1 LRLLTR
7 RKTQKRNL
15 LLKLENKKM
24 KNNIEEKILDLALKN
39 SDSAEVI
46 YEEGES
52 RSISFENNKL
62 KSVYTKSI
70 RGIGLRIIKDGKI
83 GFSSTT
89 DFRKP
94 EQLVTNALES
104 AKFGQEAKFEF
115 QPKSQFKDI
124 KLYDENVVDYPIEK
138 GIQIGEEA
146 IERALSVNPDY
157 ECGVSIGK
165 GVGKSRLIN
174 SKGLDVSTQ
183 STSFGTGFDILLVED
198 KGLLWV
204 GEGESS
210 AKVVDNIDKH
220 ITKSLSDL
228 KLAEKEVEISTS
240 AYPVVFTSKA
250 VGTLLST
257 FESGCNGK
265 LVQKGVSPL
274 TGKLGEKIMDERI
287 TIYDDPTID
296 YADGSYVCDDEGVSA
311 RRTPL
316 FESGVLKNYIY
327 DLQTAGIMNAKSTG
341 NGTRSFASQPSPG
354 NSNVIVG
361 PGEMKFED
369 MTKDMKKGILVDQ
382 VLGGGQSN
390 VLAGEFSVN
399 IDLGY
404 LVENGEIVG
413 RVKDCMVAGNVFDVF
428 NNIVALGD
436 KSDWHGSLKVPPFY
450 FRSINL
456 AGNKN

>member
-1 LRLLTR
+1 M
-7 RKTQKRNL
+7 
-15 LLKLENKKM
+15 E
-24 KNNIEEKILDLALKN
+24 NNIEEKILDLALKN

-89 DFRKP
+89 DFRNP
-94 EQLVTNALES
+94 EQLVTNTLES
-104 AKFGQEAKFEF
+104 GKFGQEAKFEF
-115 QPKSQFKDI
+115 QSKSQFKDT
-124 KLYDENVVDYPIEK
+124 KLFDENVVNYPIEK

-146 IERALSVNPDY
+146 IEKALSVNQDY

-174 SKGLDVSTQ
+174 SKGLDTSTQ
-183 STSFGTGFDILLVED
+183 STSFGTSMDILLVSD

-210 AKVVDNIDKH
+210 SRVDDDLDKH
-220 ITKSLSDL
+220 TTKMLYDL
-228 KLAEKEVEISTS
+228 RLAEKEVDVSTAS
-240 AYPVVFTSKA
+240 YPVVFTSKA

-287 TIYDDPTID
+287 SIYDDPTID

-327 DLQTAGIMNAKSTG
+327 DLQTAGIMNAESTG

-354 NSNVIVG
+354 NSNVIVE
-361 PGEMKFED
+361 PGDMKFED
-369 MTKDMKKGILVDQ
+369 MIKDMKNGILVDQ

-413 RVKDCMVAGNVFDVF
+413 RVKDCMIAGNVFDVF
-428 NNIVALGD
+428 NNIIALGD
-436 KSDWHGSLKVPPFY
+436 KSDWHGSLQVPPFY
-450 FRSINL
+450 FRAVNL

>member
-1 LRLLTR
+1 MSRI
-7 RKTQKRNL
+7 KSEN
-15 LLKLENKKM
+15 NKKM
-24 KNNIEEKILDLALKN
+24 ENNIEEKTLELALKN

-46 YEEGES
+46 YEKGES

-62 KSVYTKSI
+62 KSVYTRSI
-70 RGIGLRIIKDGKI
+70 RGIGLRVIKDGKI

-94 EQLVTNALES
+94 EQLVTNAIES
-104 AKFGQEAKFEF
+104 AEFGQEAKFEF
-115 QPKSQFKDI
+115 QSKNQYKDT
-124 KLYDENVVDYPIEK
+124 KLFDENVVDYPIEK
-138 GIQIGEEA
+138 GIQIGKDN
-146 IERALSVNPDY
+146 IEKALSVNPDY

-165 GVGKSRLIN
+165 GSSKGRLIN
-174 SKGLDVSTQ
+174 SSGLDTSSR
-183 STSFGTGFDILLVED
+183 STSFGSSIDILLVKD
-198 KGLLWV
+198 KGLLWI

-210 AKVVDNIDKH
+210 VKVADDLDKH
-220 ITKSLSDL
+220 TTKALRDL
-228 KLAEKEVEISTS
+228 KLAEKVVEIPT
-240 AYPVVFTSKA
+240 AGYPIVFTSKA
-250 VGTLLST
+250 AGNLLST

-274 TGKLGEKIMDERI
+274 TGKLGEKMLDERFSM
-287 TIYDDPTID
+287 YDDPTID

-316 FESGVLKNYIY
+316 FESGVLKNYIF
-327 DLQTAGIMNAKSTG
+327 DLQTAGIMNTKSTG

-354 NSNVIVG
+354 NSNVIIE
-361 PGEMKFED
+361 PGDMKFED
-369 MTKDMKKGILVDQ
+369 MIKDMKSGILVDQ

-404 LVENGEIVG
+404 FVENGEIVG
-413 RVKDCMVAGNVFDVF
+413 RVKDCMVAGNVFDAF
-428 NNIVALGD
+428 NNIIALGD

-450 FRSINL
+450 FRSINV
-456 AGNKN
+456 AGNS

>member
-1 LRLLTR
+1 
-7 RKTQKRNL
+7 
-15 LLKLENKKM
+15 M
-24 KNNIEEKILDLALKN
+24 KNNIEEKILDLALKD

-70 RGIGLRIIKDGKI
+70 RGIGLRVIKDGKI

-89 DFRKP
+89 DFRNP

-115 QPKSQFKDI
+115 QSKNHLKDT
-124 KLYDENVVDYPIEK
+124 KLFDENVVNYPIEK
-138 GIQIGEEA
+138 GIQIGKEA
-146 IERALSVNPDY
+146 IEKALSVNSEY

-174 SKGLDVSTQ
+174 SSGLDISTQ
-183 STSFGTGFDILLVED
+183 STSFGTSIDILLVKD
-198 KGLLWV
+198 SGLLWV

-210 AKVVDNIDKH
+210 AKVVDDLDKH
-220 ITKSLSDL
+220 TTKSLYDL
-228 KLAEKEVEISTS
+228 KLAEKEVDISTA

-250 VGTLLST
+250 IGNLLST

-274 TGKLGEKIMDERI
+274 TGKIGEKIMDERI
-287 TIYDDPTID
+287 SIYDDPTID
-296 YADGSYVCDDEGVSA
+296 YADGSYTCDDEGVSA

-327 DLQTAGIMNAKSTG
+327 DLQTAGIMNTESTG

-354 NSNVIVG
+354 NSNVIIE
-361 PGEMKFED
+361 PGDMKFED
-369 MTKDMKKGILVDQ
+369 MIKDMKRGILVDQ

-413 RVKDCMVAGNVFDVF
+413 RVKDCMIAGNVFDAF

-450 FRSINL
+450 FRAINL

>member
-1 LRLLTR
+1 MG
-7 RKTQKRNL
+7 NC
-15 LLKLENKKM
+15 
-24 KNNIEEKILDLALKN
+24 IEEIILDLALKN
-39 SDSAEVI
+39 SDSAEII

-70 RGIGLRIIKDGKI
+70 RGVGLRVIKDGKI

-89 DFRKP
+89 DFRIP
-94 EQLVTNALES
+94 EKIVTNAIES

-115 QPKSQFKDI
+115 QSKSEFKDV
-124 KLYDENVVDYPIEK
+124 KLFDGNVVNYPIEK
-138 GIQIGEEA
+138 GIQVGNKA
-146 IERALSVNPDY
+146 IDKALSVNPNY

-165 GVGKSRLIN
+165 GVSKSRLIN
-174 SKGLDVSTQ
+174 SNGLDVNTQ
-183 STSFGTGFDILLVED
+183 STSFGTSIDILLVKD
-198 KGLLWV
+198 NGLLWV

-210 AKVVDNIDKH
+210 AKLSDDLGKH
-220 ITKSLSDL
+220 VEKALSDL
-228 KLAEKEVEISTS
+228 KLAEKEVDISTGS
-240 AYPVVFTSKA
+240 YPVVFTSKA

-257 FESGCNGK
+257 FETGCNGK
-265 LVQKGVSPL
+265 IVQKGVSPL
-274 TGKLGEKIMDERI
+274 TGKLGQKILDDRI
-287 TIYDDPTID
+287 SIYDDPTID
-296 YADGSYVCDDEGVSA
+296 YADGSYSCDDEGVSA

-327 DLQTAGIMNAKSTG
+327 DLQTAGIMNAESTG

-354 NSNVIVG
+354 NSNVIVDS
-361 PGEMKFED
+361 GEMKFED
-369 MTKDMKKGILVDQ
+369 MIKDIKYGILVDQ

-428 NNIVALGD
+428 NNIIALGD
-436 KSDWHGSLKVPPFY
+436 KSDWHGSLRVPPFY
-450 FRSINL
+450 FRSVNL
-456 AGNKN
+456 AGNKG

>member
-1 LRLLTR
+1 
-7 RKTQKRNL
+7 
-15 LLKLENKKM
+15 M
-24 KNNIEEKILDLALKN
+24 KDNIEEKILDLALKD

-70 RGIGLRIIKDGKI
+70 RGIGLRVIKDGKI

-89 DFRKP
+89 DFRNP
-94 EQLVTNALES
+94 QQLVINALES
-104 AKFGQEAKFEF
+104 ANFGQEAKFEF
-115 QPKSQFKDI
+115 QTKSQLKDT
-124 KLYDENVVDYPIEK
+124 KLFDENVVNYPIDK
-138 GIQIGEEA
+138 GIQLGNDA
-146 IERALSVNPDY
+146 IEKILSVNPDY

-165 GVGKSRLIN
+165 GVGKSRLLN
-174 SKGLDVSTQ
+174 SKGLDTSTR
-183 STSFGTGFDILLVED
+183 STSFGTSMDILFVKE

-210 AKVVDNIDKH
+210 ARVDDDLDKLT
-220 ITKSLSDL
+220 TKMLYDL
-228 KLAEKEVEISTS
+228 KLAEKEVDISTA

-250 VGTLLST
+250 IGNLLST

-274 TGKLGEKIMDERI
+274 TGKLGDKIIDERI
-287 TIYDDPTID
+287 SIYDDPTID
-296 YADGSYVCDDEGVSA
+296 YADGSYDCDDEGVPA
-311 RRTPL
+311 QRTPM
-316 FESGVLKNYIY
+316 FEAGVLKNYIF

-341 NGTRSFASQPSPG
+341 NGTRSFSSQPSPG
-354 NSNVIVG
+354 NSNVIVE
-361 PGEMKFED
+361 PGDMKFED
-369 MTKDMKKGILVDQ
+369 MIKDMKRGILVDQ

-428 NNIVALGD
+428 NNIIALGD
-436 KSDWHGSLKVPPFY
+436 KSDWHGSLRVPPFY
-450 FRSINL
+450 FKSINL

>member
-1 LRLLTR
+1 M
-7 RKTQKRNL
+7 
-15 LLKLENKKM
+15 E
-24 KNNIEEKILDLALKN
+24 NNIEEKVLDLALKN

-70 RGIGLRIIKDGKI
+70 RGIGLRIIKNGKI

-89 DFRKP
+89 DFRNP
-94 EQLVTNALES
+94 EKLVTNALES
-104 AKFGQEAKFEF
+104 AEFGQEAKFEF
-115 QPKSQFKDI
+115 QSKDQLKDI
-124 KLYDENVVDYPIEK
+124 KMFDENVVNYPIEK
-138 GIQIGEEA
+138 GIQIGNEA
-146 IERALSVNPDY
+146 IAKALTANPDY

-174 SKGLDVSTQ
+174 SKGLDTSDQ
-183 STSFGTGFDILLVED
+183 STSFGISMDILLVKD
-198 KGLLWV
+198 NGLLWV

-210 AKVVDNIDKH
+210 AKVEDGLDKH
-220 ITKSLSDL
+220 TTKMLHDL
-228 KLAEKEVEISTS
+228 RLAEKVIDISTS

-250 VGTLLST
+250 IGTLLST

-274 TGKLGEKIMDERI
+274 TGKLGEKIMDERVS
-287 TIYDDPTID
+287 IYDDPTID
-296 YADGSYVCDDEGVSA
+296 YADGSYICDDEGVAA

-327 DLQTAGIMNAKSTG
+327 DLQTAGIMNAESTG

-354 NSNVIVG
+354 NSNVIVELG
-361 PGEMKFED
+361 DMKFEN
-369 MTKDMKKGILVDQ
+369 MIKDMKNGILVDQ

-413 RVKDCMVAGNVFDVF
+413 RVKDCMIAGNVFEVF

-436 KSDWHGSLKVPPFY
+436 KSDWHGALKVPPFY
-450 FRSINL
+450 FRSVNL

>member
-1 LRLLTR
+1 M
-7 RKTQKRNL
+7 
-15 LLKLENKKM
+15 E
-24 KNNIEEKILDLALKN
+24 NNIEEKILDLALKN
-39 SDSAEVI
+39 ADSAEVI

-70 RGIGLRIIKDGKI
+70 RGIGLRIIKDGRI

-89 DFRKP
+89 DFRNP
-94 EQLVTNALES
+94 EKLVTNALES
-104 AKFGQEAKFEF
+104 AAFGQEAKFEF
-115 QPKSQFKDI
+115 QSKNRFKDI
-124 KLYDENVVDYPIEK
+124 KLFDQNVADYPIEK

-146 IERALSVNPDY
+146 IEKALSVNPAY
-157 ECGVSIGK
+157 ECGASIGK
-165 GVGKSRLIN
+165 GSGKSRLLN
-174 SKGLDVSTQ
+174 SSGLDTSDQ
-183 STSFGTGFDILLVED
+183 STSFGISMDILLVKD
-198 KGLLWV
+198 NGLLWV

-210 AKVVDNIDKH
+210 AKVVDDLDKH
-220 ITKSLSDL
+220 AAKALYDL
-228 KLAEKEVEISTS
+228 KLAEKEVEISTA

-250 VGTLLST
+250 IGNLLST

-274 TGKLGEKIMDERI
+274 TGKIGEKIMDERI
-287 TIYDDPTID
+287 SIYDDPTID
-296 YADGSYVCDDEGVSA
+296 YADGSYICDDEGVSA
-311 RRTPL
+311 QRTPL
-316 FESGVLKNYIY
+316 FESGVLKNYIF
-327 DLQTAGIMNAKSTG
+327 DLQTAGIMNAESTG

-354 NSNVIVG
+354 NSNVIVE
-361 PGEMKFED
+361 PGDMKFED
-369 MTKDMKKGILVDQ
+369 MIKDMKSGILVDQ

-413 RVKDCMVAGNVFDVF
+413 RVKDCMIAGNVFDVF
-428 NNIVALGD
+428 NNIIAHGD
-436 KSDWHGSLKVPPFY
+436 KADWHGALKVPPFY
-450 FRSINL
+450 FRSVNL

>member
-1 LRLLTR
+1 
-7 RKTQKRNL
+7 
-15 LLKLENKKM
+15 M
-24 KNNIEEKILDLALKN
+24 KDNIEEKILDLALKD

-70 RGIGLRIIKDGKI
+70 RGIGLRVIKDGKI

-89 DFRKP
+89 DFRNP
-94 EQLVTNALES
+94 QQLVINALES
-104 AKFGQEAKFEF
+104 ANFGQEAKFEF
-115 QPKSQFKDI
+115 QTKSQLKDT
-124 KLYDENVVDYPIEK
+124 KLFDENVVNYPIDK
-138 GIQIGEEA
+138 GIQLGNEA
-146 IERALSVNPDY
+146 IEKILSVNPDY

-165 GVGKSRLIN
+165 GVGKSRLLN
-174 SKGLDVSTQ
+174 SKGLDTSTR
-183 STSFGTGFDILLVED
+183 STSFGTSMDILFVKE

-210 AKVVDNIDKH
+210 ARVDDDLSKLT
-220 ITKSLSDL
+220 TKMLYDL
-228 KLAEKEVEISTS
+228 KLAEKEVDISTA

-250 VGTLLST
+250 IGNLLST

-274 TGKLGEKIMDERI
+274 TGKLGEKIIDERI
-287 TIYDDPTID
+287 SIYDDPTID
-296 YADGSYVCDDEGVSA
+296 YADGSYDCDDEGVPA
-311 RRTPL
+311 QRTPM
-316 FESGVLKNYIY
+316 FEAGVLKNYIF

-341 NGTRSFASQPSPG
+341 NGTRSFSSQPSPG
-354 NSNVIVG
+354 NSNVIVE
-361 PGEMKFED
+361 PGDMKFED
-369 MTKDMKKGILVDQ
+369 MIKDMKRGILVDQ

-428 NNIVALGD
+428 NNIIALGD
-436 KSDWHGSLKVPPFY
+436 KSDWHGSLRVPPFY
-450 FRSINL
+450 FKSINL

>member
-1 LRLLTR
+1 MD
-7 RKTQKRNL
+7 
-15 LLKLENKKM
+15 NK
-24 KNNIEEKILDLALKN
+24 IEEKILDLALKD

-70 RGIGLRIIKDGKI
+70 RGIGLRVIKNGKI

-94 EQLVTNALES
+94 EQLVTNAIES
-104 AKFGQEAKFEF
+104 AEFGQEAKFEF
-115 QPKSQFKDI
+115 QTKNQFKDI
-124 KLYDENVVDYPIEK
+124 KLFDENVVNYPIEN
-138 GIQIGEEA
+138 GIQIGKET
-146 IERALSVNPDY
+146 IEKVLAVNPDY

-165 GVGKSRLIN
+165 GTSKSRLIN
-174 SKGLDVSTQ
+174 SNGLDVSTQ
-183 STSFGTGFDILLVED
+183 STSFGTSIDILLVTD

-210 AKVVDNIDKH
+210 AKVSDDLDKH
-220 ITKSLSDL
+220 TTKALHDL
-228 KLAEKEVEISTS
+228 KLAEKEIEISTTG
-240 AYPVVFTSKA
+240 YPVIFTSKA
-250 VGTLLST
+250 IGTLLST
-257 FESGCNGK
+257 FETGCNGK
-265 LVQKGVSPL
+265 MIQKGVSPL
-274 TGKLGEKIMDERI
+274 TGKLGEKMLDERFNM
-287 TIYDDPTID
+287 YDDPTID

-354 NSNVIVG
+354 NSNVIIE
-361 PGEMKFED
+361 PGDMKFED
-369 MTKDMKKGILVDQ
+369 MIKDMKRGILVDQ

-390 VLAGEFSVN
+390 TLAGEFSVN
-399 IDLGY
+399 IDLGF

-413 RVKDCMVAGNVFDVF
+413 RVKDCMIAGNVFDAF
-428 NNIVALGD
+428 NNIIALGD

-450 FRSINL
+450 FRSINV

>member
-1 LRLLTR
+1 
-7 RKTQKRNL
+7 
-15 LLKLENKKM
+15 M
-24 KNNIEEKILDLALKN
+24 KNNIEEKTLDLALKN

-70 RGIGLRIIKDGKI
+70 RGIGLRIIKNGKI

-94 EQLVTNALES
+94 EQLVTNAIES

-115 QPKSQFKDI
+115 QPKNQFKDI
-124 KLYDENVVDYPIEK
+124 KLYDENVVEYPIEK
-138 GIQIGEEA
+138 GIQIGKEA
-146 IERALSVNPDY
+146 IEKALSVNSDY

-174 SKGLDVSTQ
+174 SSGLDVSTQ
-183 STSFGTGFDILLVED
+183 STSFGTGIDILLVKE
-198 KGLLWV
+198 KGLLWI
-204 GEGESS
+204 GEGESF
-210 AKVVDNIDKH
+210 AKVVDDLDKH
-220 ITKSLSDL
+220 LTKVLSDL
-228 KLAEKEVEISTS
+228 KLAEKEVEISTAS
-240 AYPVVFTSKA
+240 YPVVFTSKA
-250 VGTLLST
+250 IGTLLST
-257 FESGCNGK
+257 FETGCNGK
-265 LVQKGVSPL
+265 MVQKGVSPL
-274 TGKLGEKIMDERI
+274 TGKLGQKIIDERI
-287 TIYDDPTID
+287 SIYDDPTID

-311 RRTPL
+311 QRTPL
-316 FESGVLKNYIY
+316 FESGVLRNYIY
-327 DLQTAGIMNAKSTG
+327 DLQTAGIMNVKSTG

-354 NSNVIVG
+354 NSNVIIE

-369 MTKDMKKGILVDQ
+369 MIKDMKKGILVDQ

-428 NNIVALGD
+428 NNVVALGNR
-436 KSDWHGSLKVPPFY
+436 SDWHGSLRVPPFY
-450 FRSINL
+450 FRSVNL

>member
-1 LRLLTR
+1 
-7 RKTQKRNL
+7 
-15 LLKLENKKM
+15 M
-24 KNNIEEKILDLALKN
+24 KDNIEEKILDLALKD

-70 RGIGLRIIKDGKI
+70 RGIGLRVIKDGKI

-89 DFRKP
+89 DFRNP
-94 EQLVTNALES
+94 QQLVINALES
-104 AKFGQEAKFEF
+104 ANFGQEAKFEF
-115 QPKSQFKDI
+115 QTKSQLKDT
-124 KLYDENVVDYPIEK
+124 KLFDENVVNYPIDK
-138 GIQIGEEA
+138 GIQLGNDA
-146 IERALSVNPDY
+146 IEKILSVNPDY

-165 GVGKSRLIN
+165 GVGKSRLLN
-174 SKGLDVSTQ
+174 SKGLDTSTR
-183 STSFGTGFDILLVED
+183 STSFGTSMDILFVKE

-210 AKVVDNIDKH
+210 ARVDDDLSKLT
-220 ITKSLSDL
+220 TKMLYDL
-228 KLAEKEVEISTS
+228 KLAEKEDDISTA

-250 VGTLLST
+250 IGNLLST

-274 TGKLGEKIMDERI
+274 TGKLGEKIIDERI
-287 TIYDDPTID
+287 SIYDDPTID
-296 YADGSYVCDDEGVSA
+296 YADGSYDCDDEGVPA
-311 RRTPL
+311 QRTPM
-316 FESGVLKNYIY
+316 FEAGVLKNYIF

-341 NGTRSFASQPSPG
+341 NGTRSFSSQPSPG
-354 NSNVIVG
+354 NSNVIVE
-361 PGEMKFED
+361 PGDMKFED
-369 MTKDMKKGILVDQ
+369 MIKDMKRGILVDQ

-428 NNIVALGD
+428 NNIIALGD
-436 KSDWHGSLKVPPFY
+436 KSDWHGSLRVPPFY
-450 FRSINL
+450 FKSINL

>member
-1 LRLLTR
+1 
-7 RKTQKRNL
+7 
-15 LLKLENKKM
+15 M
-24 KNNIEEKILDLALKN
+24 KDNIEEKILDLALKD

-70 RGIGLRIIKDGKI
+70 RGIGLRVIKDGKI

-89 DFRKP
+89 DFRNP
-94 EQLVTNALES
+94 QQLVINALES
-104 AKFGQEAKFEF
+104 ANFGQEAKFEF
-115 QPKSQFKDI
+115 QTKSQLKDT
-124 KLYDENVVDYPIEK
+124 KLFDENVVNYPIDK
-138 GIQIGEEA
+138 GIQLGNDA
-146 IERALSVNPDY
+146 IEKILSVNPDY

-165 GVGKSRLIN
+165 GVGKSRLLN
-174 SKGLDVSTQ
+174 SKGLDTSTR
-183 STSFGTGFDILLVED
+183 STSFGTSMDILFVKE

-210 AKVVDNIDKH
+210 ARVDDDLSKLT
-220 ITKSLSDL
+220 TKMLYDL
-228 KLAEKEVEISTS
+228 KLAEKEVDISTA

-250 VGTLLST
+250 IGNLLST

-274 TGKLGEKIMDERI
+274 TGKLGEKIIDERI
-287 TIYDDPTID
+287 SIYDDPTID
-296 YADGSYVCDDEGVSA
+296 YADGSYDCDDEGVPA
-311 RRTPL
+311 QRTPM
-316 FESGVLKNYIY
+316 FEAGVLKNYIF
-327 DLQTAGIMNAKSTG
+327 DLQTAGIMNTKSTG
-341 NGTRSFASQPSPG
+341 NGTRSFSSQPSPG
-354 NSNVIVG
+354 NSNVIVE
-361 PGEMKFED
+361 PGDMKFED
-369 MTKDMKKGILVDQ
+369 MIKDMKRAILVDQ

-428 NNIVALGD
+428 NNIIALGD
-436 KSDWHGSLKVPPFY
+436 KSDWHGSLRVPPFY
-450 FRSINL
+450 FKSINL

>member
-1 LRLLTR
+1 
-7 RKTQKRNL
+7 
-15 LLKLENKKM
+15 M
-24 KNNIEEKILDLALKN
+24 KDNIEEKILDLALKD

-70 RGIGLRIIKDGKI
+70 RGIGLRVIKDGKI

-89 DFRKP
+89 DFRNP
-94 EQLVTNALES
+94 QQLVTNALES
-104 AKFGQEAKFEF
+104 ATFGQEAKFEF
-115 QPKSQFKDI
+115 QTKSQLKDT
-124 KLYDENVVDYPIEK
+124 KLFDENVVNYPIDK
-138 GIQIGEEA
+138 GIQLGNEA
-146 IERALSVNPDY
+146 IEKILSVNPDY

-165 GVGKSRLIN
+165 GVGKSRLLN
-174 SKGLDVSTQ
+174 SKGLDTSTR
-183 STSFGTGFDILLVED
+183 STSFGTSMDILFVKE

-210 AKVVDNIDKH
+210 ARVDDDLDKLT
-220 ITKSLSDL
+220 TKMLYDL
-228 KLAEKEVEISTS
+228 KLAEKEVDISTA

-250 VGTLLST
+250 IGNLLST

-274 TGKLGEKIMDERI
+274 TGKLGDKIIDERI
-287 TIYDDPTID
+287 SIYDDPTID
-296 YADGSYVCDDEGVSA
+296 YADGSYDCDDEGVPA
-311 RRTPL
+311 QRTPM
-316 FESGVLKNYIY
+316 FEAGVLKNYIF
-327 DLQTAGIMNAKSTG
+327 DLQTAGIMNTKSTG
-341 NGTRSFASQPSPG
+341 NGTRSFSSQPSPG
-354 NSNVIVG
+354 NSNVIVE
-361 PGEMKFED
+361 PGDMKFED
-369 MTKDMKKGILVDQ
+369 MIKDMKRGILVDQ

-428 NNIVALGD
+428 NNIIALGD
-436 KSDWHGSLKVPPFY
+436 KSDWHGSLRVPPFY
-450 FRSINL
+450 FKSINL

>member
-1 LRLLTR
+1 
-7 RKTQKRNL
+7 
-15 LLKLENKKM
+15 M
-24 KNNIEEKILDLALKN
+24 KDKIEEKILDLALKD

-104 AKFGQEAKFEF
+104 AAFGQEAKFEF
-115 QPKSQFKDI
+115 QPKGQLKNI
-124 KLYDENVVDYPIEK
+124 KLFDENVVNYPIEK
-138 GIQIGEEA
+138 GIQIGKDA
-146 IERALSVNPDY
+146 IEKALSVNSNY

-174 SKGLDVSTQ
+174 SSGLDVSTQ
-183 STSFGTGFDILLVED
+183 STSFGTSIDILLVKD

-210 AKVVDNIDKH
+210 AKVVDDLDKH
-220 ITKSLSDL
+220 TTKTLHDL
-228 KLAEKEVEISTS
+228 RLAEKEVEVST
-240 AYPVVFTSKA
+240 AGYPVVFTSKA
-250 VGTLLST
+250 IGTLLST
-257 FESGCNGK
+257 FETGCNGK
-265 LVQKGVSPL
+265 MVQKGVSPL
-274 TGKLGEKIMDERI
+274 TGKLEQKIIDERI
-287 TIYDDPTID
+287 SIYDDPTID
-296 YADGSYVCDDEGVSA
+296 YADGSYVCDDEGVA
-311 RRTPL
+311 AQRTPL

-354 NSNVIVG
+354 NSNVIIE

-369 MTKDMKKGILVDQ
+369 MIKDMKKGILVDQ

-413 RVKDCMVAGNVFDVF
+413 RVKDCMVAGNVFDIF

-436 KSDWHGSLKVPPFY
+436 KSDWHGSLRVPPFY
-450 FRSINL
+450 FRSVNL

>member
-1 LRLLTR
+1 
-7 RKTQKRNL
+7 
-15 LLKLENKKM
+15 M
-24 KNNIEEKILDLALKN
+24 KDNIEEKILDLALKD

-70 RGIGLRIIKDGKI
+70 RGIGLRVIKDGKI

-89 DFRKP
+89 DFRNP
-94 EQLVTNALES
+94 QQLVINALES
-104 AKFGQEAKFEF
+104 ANFGQEAKFEF
-115 QPKSQFKDI
+115 QTKSQLKDT
-124 KLYDENVVDYPIEK
+124 KLFDENVVNYPIDK
-138 GIQIGEEA
+138 GIQLGNDA
-146 IERALSVNPDY
+146 IEKILSVNPDY

-165 GVGKSRLIN
+165 GVGKSRLLN
-174 SKGLDVSTQ
+174 SNGLDTSTR
-183 STSFGTGFDILLVED
+183 STSFGTSMDILFVKE

-210 AKVVDNIDKH
+210 ARVDDDLSKLT
-220 ITKSLSDL
+220 TKMLYDL
-228 KLAEKEVEISTS
+228 KLAEKEVDISTA

-250 VGTLLST
+250 IGNLLST

-274 TGKLGEKIMDERI
+274 TGKLGEKIIDERI
-287 TIYDDPTID
+287 SIYDDPTID
-296 YADGSYVCDDEGVSA
+296 YADGSYDCDDEGVPA
-311 RRTPL
+311 QRTPM
-316 FESGVLKNYIY
+316 FEAGVLKNYIF
-327 DLQTAGIMNAKSTG
+327 DLQTAGIMNTKSTG
-341 NGTRSFASQPSPG
+341 NGTRSFSSQPSPG
-354 NSNVIVG
+354 NSNVIVE
-361 PGEMKFED
+361 PGDMKFED
-369 MTKDMKKGILVDQ
+369 MIKDMKRGILVDQ

-428 NNIVALGD
+428 NNIIALGD
-436 KSDWHGSLKVPPFY
+436 KSDWHGSLRVPPFY
-450 FRSINL
+450 FKSINL

>member
-1 LRLLTR
+1 
-7 RKTQKRNL
+7 
-15 LLKLENKKM
+15 M
-24 KNNIEEKILDLALKN
+24 KDNIEEKILDLALKD

-70 RGIGLRIIKDGKI
+70 RGIGLRVIKDGKI

-89 DFRKP
+89 DFRNP
-94 EQLVTNALES
+94 QQLVINALES
-104 AKFGQEAKFEF
+104 ANFGQEAKFEF
-115 QPKSQFKDI
+115 QTKSQLKDT
-124 KLYDENVVDYPIEK
+124 KLFDENVVNYPIDK
-138 GIQIGEEA
+138 GIQLGNDA
-146 IERALSVNPDY
+146 IEKILSVNPDY

-165 GVGKSRLIN
+165 GVGKSRLLN
-174 SKGLDVSTQ
+174 SKGLDTSTR
-183 STSFGTGFDILLVED
+183 STSFGTSMDILFVKE

-210 AKVVDNIDKH
+210 ARVDDDLDKLT
-220 ITKSLSDL
+220 TKMLYDL
-228 KLAEKEVEISTS
+228 KLAEKEVDISTA

-250 VGTLLST
+250 IGNLLST

-274 TGKLGEKIMDERI
+274 TGKLGDKIIDERI
-287 TIYDDPTID
+287 SIYDDPTID
-296 YADGSYVCDDEGVSA
+296 YADGSYDCDDEGVPA
-311 RRTPL
+311 QRTPM
-316 FESGVLKNYIY
+316 FEAGVLKNYIF
-327 DLQTAGIMNAKSTG
+327 DLQTAGIMNTKSTG
-341 NGTRSFASQPSPG
+341 NGTRSFSSQPSPG
-354 NSNVIVG
+354 NSNVIVE
-361 PGEMKFED
+361 PGDMKFED
-369 MTKDMKKGILVDQ
+369 MIKDMKRGILVDQ

-428 NNIVALGD
+428 NNIIALGD
-436 KSDWHGSLKVPPFY
+436 KSDWHGSLRVPPFY
-450 FRSINL
+450 FKSINL